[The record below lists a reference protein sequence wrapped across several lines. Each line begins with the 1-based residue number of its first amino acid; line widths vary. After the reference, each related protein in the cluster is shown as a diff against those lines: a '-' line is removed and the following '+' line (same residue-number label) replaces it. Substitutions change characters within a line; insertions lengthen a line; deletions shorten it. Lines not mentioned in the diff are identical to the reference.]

1 MRGFGV
7 CPCPSVAGRRS
18 LSGWP
23 VGGPADVHCLTRATI
38 VESVT
43 REKILSEYRTDDRGV
58 VLSPGKFEGQPAW
71 VIALWEDALDGLA
84 DVDTGEFYQFD
95 LRKGDPLR
103 EEWPEL
109 DQWLGRG
116 WTVRL
121 IQDDQGFV
129 NAY

>member
-1 MRGFGV
+1 M
-7 CPCPSVAGRRS
+7 
-18 LSGWP
+18 
-23 VGGPADVHCLTRATI
+23 
-38 VESVT
+38 T
-43 REKILSEYRTDDRGV
+43 REKILSEYRTDDHGV

-71 VIALWEDALDGLA
+71 VIALWEDAIDGLA
-84 DVDTGEFYQFD
+84 DVDTGKFYQFN

-121 IQDDQGFV
+121 VEDDRGFV
-129 NAY
+129 YAY